1 MDVRK
6 LIRPVCWRGKVEWS
20 DSMLNGK
27 KEFIMLSVL
36 TGLCLVMVV
45 SVIVDATVIPSAHGT
60 ILEMMHGV
68 QAK

>member
-1 MDVRK
+1 M
-6 LIRPVCWRGKVEWS
+6 PVWS
-20 DSMLNGK
+20 DSVLKGK

-45 SVIVDATVIPSAHGT
+45 SVIIDATVIPTAYDS
-60 ILEMMHGV
+60 ILEMMHSV

>member
-1 MDVRK
+1 MV
-6 LIRPVCWRGKVEWS
+6 WS

-45 SVIVDATVIPSAHGT
+45 SVIIDATVIPTVHDS